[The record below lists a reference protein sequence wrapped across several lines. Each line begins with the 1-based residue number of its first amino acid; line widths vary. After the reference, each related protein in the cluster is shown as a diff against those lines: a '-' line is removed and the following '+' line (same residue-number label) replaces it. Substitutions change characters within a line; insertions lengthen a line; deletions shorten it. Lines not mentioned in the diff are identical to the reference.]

1 MTTHIDVRFHEVDAY
16 NVVHNVH
23 YFNYFDI
30 GRFHLVNAFLRREK
44 PSEIGEYLFLVLK
57 SDCKFVH
64 PARLADLL
72 AVETEFLYNPAQVG
86 TNIVFQHRVVKIQ
99 EKRIAAEGASTLG
112 ICDRE
117 FHLQYR
123 LPGDIRAY
131 LHEQL
136 RHHLR
141 EPRPNVKVWAGSGEL
156 G

>member
-30 GRFHLVNAFLRREK
+30 GRFHLVDAFLRREN
-44 PSEIGEYLFLVLK
+44 PPEIGKYLFLVLK
-57 SDCKFVH
+57 SDCKFLY

-72 AVETEFLYNPAQVG
+72 AVETEFLYNPAQEG
-86 TNIVFQHRVVKIQ
+86 SNITLRHTVVKIQ
-99 EKRIAAEGASTLG
+99 EKQIAAEGVSTLG
-112 ICDRE
+112 ICDRD

-123 LPGDIRAY
+123 LPRDIRAY

-136 RHHLR
+136 RRYLH
-141 EPRPNVKVWAGSGEL
+141 EPRPNVKVWAGNGEI